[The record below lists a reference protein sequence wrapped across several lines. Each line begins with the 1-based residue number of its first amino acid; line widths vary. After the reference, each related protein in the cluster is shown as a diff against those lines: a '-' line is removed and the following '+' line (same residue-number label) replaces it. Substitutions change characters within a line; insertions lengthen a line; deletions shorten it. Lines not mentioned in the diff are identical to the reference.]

1 MTPSTVLEL
10 AMKHCFPPVL
20 WVKYPL
26 LAGARSSFSDTE
38 HWFCSGLQSEPL
50 RASMHLSQE
59 KGEHL
64 FRIKSEPKLHSPVRS
79 TARFFSW
86 TWANHSS
93 LSHKCSIIL
102 PWVML
107 SSSLLTLSQ
116 RSNNIPFILFY
127 IIIQLIIFHFLRL
140 QFGFRYQ
147 GFLFKH
153 FFIKTDAHL
162 FSALTPFSRVM
173 FFNSLKHKVSIS

>member
-1 MTPSTVLEL
+1 MSKVPTSYWCQVQLLWYRVLILQRAPIWASESL
-10 AMKHCFPPVL
+10 HAFESREGRTSLPYQVRTQTTFTCS
-20 WVKYPL
+20 KYSQIFFL
-26 LAGARSSFSDTE
+26 D
-38 HWFCSGLQSEPL
+38 
-50 RASMHLSQE
+50 LSKPQ
-59 KGEHL
+59 L
-64 FRIKSEPKLHSPVRS
+64 FKPQMLH
-79 TARFFSW
+79 
-86 TWANHSS
+86 H
-93 LSHKCSIIL
+93 L

-116 RSNNIPFILFY
+116 RINNIPFILFY